1 MIFPKSLK
9 ELRDYVQL
17 VVRKSE
23 KDKLDLG
30 DLARQDEIT
39 MSQISDYSP
48 PPTDPY
54 GQVSF
59 SGTGAATSFA
69 TAHGQAYTPWVVATA
84 NSAAAKNIAYVLA
97 DATNI
102 TFYWDVAP
110 PAGTNNVVITFI
122 LKASNL

>member
-1 MIFPKSLK
+1 MIFPKNLK
-9 ELRDYVQL
+9 ELRDFVQL
-17 VVRKSE
+17 VIRKSE
-23 KDKLDLG
+23 KNKTDLG
-30 DLARQDEIT
+30 NLARQDTIT

-54 GQVSF
+54 GLATF
-59 SGTGAATSFA
+59 SGTGALTSFA

-84 NSAAAKNIAYVLA
+84 NSAASKNIAYVLA

-110 PAGTNNVVITFI
+110 PAGASNVVITYI
-122 LKASNL
+122 LKQSNL